1 MILQRAFLLLFVLV
15 SLGTAHASV
24 LPEDRS
30 DALYHRYEGGGVLID
45 GPSVLVR
52 KQVGKNVS
60 MVGNSLISLAGYQNK
75 GYALVPMY

>member
-1 MILQRAFLLLFVLV
+1 MTLQRAILLLFVLV

-60 MVGNSLISLAGYQNK
+60 MVGNYYVDRRRTDVVDVVVGGQ
-75 GYALVPMY
+75 